1 MMSHPCDVTSN
12 ALEELPDEDALDWT
26 AVRSL
31 LTANAE
37 TTRALEA
44 YFVRAQYRDDESSD
58 LSSAKEHIREAI
70 DRHEAIVED
79 LELALAAADERE
91 RIDAD

>member
-1 MMSHPCDVTSN
+1 MSHRSDAT
-12 ALEELPDEDALDWT
+12 ADLLEELPDGDALDWT

-44 YFVRAQYRDDESSD
+44 YFVRAQYRDDDSSD
-58 LSSAKEHIREAI
+58 LSPAKEHIREAI
-70 DRHEAIVED
+70 DRHESIVEN

-91 RIDAD
+91 RLDE

>member
-1 MMSHPCDVTSN
+1 MSHRSDDVD
-12 ALEELPDEDALDWT
+12 ELPDGDALDWT
-26 AVRSL
+26 VLRSL

-44 YFVRAQYRDDESSD
+44 YFVRAQYRDDASD
-58 LSSAKEHIREAI
+58 LSPAREHIREAI

-79 LELALAAADERE
+79 LKLALAALDERE
-91 RIDAD
+91 GRDTD